1 MPGTELPSIGE
12 LPPVGEVP
20 KRMRAQVIRQD
31 RFGDPRTAF
40 QVEEVDVPLLAP
52 DQVLVAVMAAGIN
65 FNNVWAARGLPIDVI
80 RVRQKAGEPWDFH
93 IGGSDASGVVYAV
106 GDAVSDVAVGDEVV
120 IHHGWWDAV
129 DPWVAAGQDLPRQ
142 ALPLRGDPR
151 RPRRDGTGRRRV
163 R

>member
-1 MPGTELPSIGE
+1 
-12 LPPVGEVP
+12 
-20 KRMRAQVIRQD
+20 
-31 RFGDPRTAF
+31 
-40 QVEEVDVPLLAP
+40 
-52 DQVLVAVMAAGIN
+52 MAAGIN

-129 DPWVAAGQDLPRQ
+129 DPWVAAGKDLPRQ